1 MRFSV
6 LIEPINDPEFQGY
19 YYAHIPALDL
29 TTHGEGVEG
38 ALASARDLVEG
49 WIAEKRAHGES
60 VPVETDALFAQIE
73 IGDALLGTS
82 GVE

>member
-6 LIEPINDPEFQGY
+6 FIEPIKDPEFQGY

-38 ALASARDLVEG
+38 ALAAARDLVEG
-49 WIAEKRAHGES
+49 WIAEKRARGES

-73 IGDALLGTS
+73 IGDALLGT
-82 GVE
+82 